1 MPLAACISYQIKY
14 WGSGVQMVVASVC
27 LSLWEHAATARLE
40 SGGKKKGRSSDRR
53 WRDEIMTP
61 YSLSHDGFWIVDLR
75 LGEQE

>member
-1 MPLAACISYQIKY
+1 
-14 WGSGVQMVVASVC
+14 MVVASVC